1 MRYGQ
6 PREAADIEAEIMR
19 VRRDMEET
27 LSAIE
32 QRLNTD
38 HLMEQALAYVR
49 QSGAR
54 EFVSNLGTSVKQ
66 NPLSVTLVG
75 IGLAWLMLSGR
86 RAPVPSERELY
97 GYEAGSESPGLQE
110 RAGEALSRMSETATA
125 AKERV
130 SATMRTTG
138 RKWSDTGSSVRERAR
153 QAMETTRR
161 QTHRAR
167 QGFDYMLH
175 EQPLALGAIGLAI
188 GATLA
193 AVMPRTRQEDE
204 WMGDAR
210 ERLAE
215 QVAETGKEQVHK
227 AREAVSAAGERGA
240 QEASS
245 PQQAQSPTAP

>member
-188 GATLA
+188 GAALA
-193 AVMPRTRQEDE
+193 AAMPRTRQEDE